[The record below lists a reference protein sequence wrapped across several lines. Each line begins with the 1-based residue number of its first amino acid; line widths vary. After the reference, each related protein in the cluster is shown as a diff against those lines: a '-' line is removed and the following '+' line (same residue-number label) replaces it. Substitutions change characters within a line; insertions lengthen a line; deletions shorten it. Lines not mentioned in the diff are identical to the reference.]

1 MFNIDDDPTFTGT
14 ARLPPSR
21 GKEPETFT
29 ADFRALPIDT
39 FSAFDFSKPDDVKA
53 MLEQAIYH
61 LDDIV
66 DAKRKPVPYSE
77 ELRARL
83 LNNPVTRAA
92 LFRAYVE
99 TIGQASRGN

>member
-1 MFNIDDDPTFTGT
+1 MFNVDEEPTFTGT
-14 ARLPPSR
+14 AKLPPSV

-39 FSAFDFSKPDDVKA
+39 FSAFDFSNPDDVKA
-53 MLEQAIYH
+53 MLEQSIFN
-61 LDDIV
+61 LGDII
-66 DAKRKPVPYSE
+66 DAKKQPVPYSE

-83 LNNPVTRAA
+83 LNNPITRAA

-99 TIGQASRGN
+99 TIGVASRGN